1 MTATA
6 HAQRVR
12 AGKRVHA
19 AEAGIDEP
27 LIGELVDR
35 FYARIQRDEL
45 LGPIFAQHVPNWSQ
59 HLPRMK
65 DFWASIM
72 IEPGRFNGRPMQK
85 HIALGILTKAH
96 FERWLAL
103 WDETVAQ
110 NVANP
115 AAAARFRTSAHRIA
129 DSLLTGV
136 LAERGGLAALRTRTA
151 EPFPLEPKPW
161 R

>member
-6 HAQRVR
+6 HAERVR
-12 AGKRVHA
+12 ATKRAQA
-19 AEAGIDEP
+19 AEAGIDES

-35 FYARIQRDEL
+35 FYARIQRDDL
-45 LGPIFAQHVPNWSQ
+45 LGPIFAQHVADWSQ

-65 DFWASIM
+65 QFWASIM

-96 FERWLAL
+96 FDRWLAL
-103 WDETVAQ
+103 WDETVAL
-110 NVANP
+110 NVAS
-115 AAAARFRTSAHRIA
+115 AAVAERFRTSAHRIA

-136 LAERGGLAALRTRTA
+136 LAQRGGLAALRTRA
-151 EPFPLEPKPW
+151 PAPVPLETKS
-161 R
+161 

>member
-6 HAQRVR
+6 HAGRVR
-12 AGKRVHA
+12 ADKRAMA
-19 AEAGIDEP
+19 AEAGIDET
-27 LIGELVDR
+27 LIGELVDH
-35 FYARIQRDEL
+35 FYASIQRDDL
-45 LGPIFAQHVPNWSQ
+45 LGPIFAQHVANWSH

-72 IEPGRFNGRPMQK
+72 IEPGRFSGSPMQK

-96 FERWLAL
+96 FDRWLAL

-110 NVANP
+110 NVASP
-115 AAAARFRTSAHRIA
+115 AAAERFRTSAHRIA

-136 LAERGGLAALRTRTA
+136 LAKRGGLAALRSTA
-151 EPFPLEPKPW
+151 ADPLQLEKKS
-161 R
+161 

>member
-1 MTATA
+1 MNATA
-6 HAQRVR
+6 HAERVR
-12 AGKRVHA
+12 AEQRAKA
-19 AEAGIDEP
+19 AKVGIDET
-27 LIGELVDR
+27 LIGQLVDH
-35 FYARIQRDEL
+35 FYTRIQRDDL
-45 LGPIFAQHVPNWSQ
+45 LGPIFAQHVANWSH

-103 WDETVAQ
+103 WDATVAQ
-110 NVANP
+110 DVGDQ
-115 AAAARFRTSAHRIA
+115 AAAERFRTSAHRIA

-136 LAERGGLAALRTRTA
+136 LAERGGLAALCTRTT
-151 EPFPLEPKPW
+151 EPVPLETKP
-161 R
+161 